1 MKINYELIRNIL
13 EVMEE
18 YNMHEIL
25 GQELLERLDIE
36 EPKDDNSFII
46 YDNLIGHIKLLFDND
61 CISTPSQKD
70 KYGFLNTAIY
80 PIIYGPYRI
89 TAKGYDFLSGLKED
103 KVFSKIK
110 DFSINVAIE
119 AAKQLLV
126 KLALGNL

>member
-61 CISTPSQKD
+61 SAS
-70 KYGFLNTAIY
+70 AILF
-80 PIIYGPYRI
+80 I
-89 TAKGYDFLSGLKED
+89 
-103 KVFSKIK
+103 
-110 DFSINVAIE
+110 
-119 AAKQLLV
+119 
-126 KLALGNL
+126 